1 MALIVNEDAPKNAAE
16 LITLI
21 GDFMTD
27 GMAYT
32 EDEAFKGCEII
43 MKHLLEHQLLRVENR
58 DTITAEKLS
67 NPVVI
72 NEIKQSGHSGVI
84 REEEFSDP
92 FLDSERTGNY
102 NTFEEKPWEQLK
114 KKKKKQEDEAGR
126 QQDALDKKIEEFM
139 LHKRRVPIPT
149 VIHDKPDPFKADI
162 IIPGLTLVAGG
173 KTLLEG
179 AALKIV

>member
-1 MALIVNEDAPKNAAE
+1 MSLIVNEDCPKNAAE
-16 LITLI
+16 LISLI

-32 EDEAFKGCEII
+32 EEESYKQCENL
-43 MKHLLEHQLLRVENR
+43 MKIFLEQKLLKVDLR
-58 DTITAEKLS
+58 DTIVAEKLS
-67 NPVVI
+67 NPIVI

-92 FLDSERTGNY
+92 FLDSDKTGNY
-102 NTFEEKPWEQLK
+102 NTFDDKPWELK
-114 KKKKKQEDEAGR
+114 KKKKNKDEDKAK
-126 QQDALDKKIEEFM
+126 DALDKKIEEF
-139 LHKRRVPIPT
+139 LQHKKRVPAPT
-149 VIHDKPDPFKADI
+149 VIHDKPDPFKNDI

-179 AALKIV
+179 ATLKLV